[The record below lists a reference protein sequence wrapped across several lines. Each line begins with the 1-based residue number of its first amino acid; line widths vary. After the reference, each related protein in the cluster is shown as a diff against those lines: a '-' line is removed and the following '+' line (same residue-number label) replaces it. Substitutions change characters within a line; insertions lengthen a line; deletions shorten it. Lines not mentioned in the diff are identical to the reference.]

1 MPTEPQSEHQ
11 STVVMKCTLDTCQ
24 IDAILVIH
32 FIIEGFSTVIHTLF
46 VARWSNSVI
55 KLAVAYAY
63 SEAFQ

>member
-1 MPTEPQSEHQ
+1 M
-11 STVVMKCTLDTCQ
+11 V
-24 IDAILVIH
+24 LVIH
-32 FIIEGFSTVIHTLF
+32 LIVEGVSTVIRTLL